1 MNIGDTIGLETK
13 NYVYGKEKNTKLGF
27 GLSPIAEGYFNLGMF
42 GIAFTGF
49 IYGISIG
56 ILQNYY
62 NKITLNKINI
72 FDLIILN
79 SISIVPLMMRSGT
92 AGIYNWIFS
101 TSFILFVII
110 FFIEFLIISYNKIKD
125 IS

>member
-1 MNIGDTIGLETK
+1 
-13 NYVYGKEKNTKLGF
+13 
-27 GLSPIAEGYFNLGMF
+27 MF